1 MQLPFGMQD
10 TASPSKH
17 HQSGTSGFGTGGRE
31 IRVLRR
37 AAYRGM
43 YGRLLLLRPQILRL
57 LQCHDGISQ
66 ARVCVTLYIRMC
78 KNRLPLTRF
87 RIVLKIFILC
97 EKDKYVLKR
106 NKSSH
111 SKDAGRDTKTWYKI
125 LWNLIQDPTEL
136 ASGFRTLRAKKGVAF
151 SYPHLYHHFLDK
163 YTVSRVR
170 NEVRDTSK
178 GESNCSH
185 KTPKCPVPHPGKI
198 LFTGK
203 DNNFNLKP

>member
-1 MQLPFGMQD
+1 MQPPFGMQD

-97 EKDKYVLKR
+97 KKDKYVLKKEQVISLKR
-106 NKSSH
+106 C
-111 SKDAGRDTKTWYKI
+111 
-125 LWNLIQDPTEL
+125 
-136 ASGFRTLRAKKGVAF
+136 RA
-151 SYPHLYHHFLDK
+151 
-163 YTVSRVR
+163 
-170 NEVRDTSK
+170 
-178 GESNCSH
+178 
-185 KTPKCPVPHPGKI
+185 
-198 LFTGK
+198 
-203 DNNFNLKP
+203 

>member
-1 MQLPFGMQD
+1 MQPPFGMQD

-17 HQSGTSGFGTGGRE
+17 HQFGTGGRE

-97 EKDKYVLKR
+97 KKDKYVLKKEQVISLKR
-106 NKSSH
+106 C
-111 SKDAGRDTKTWYKI
+111 
-125 LWNLIQDPTEL
+125 
-136 ASGFRTLRAKKGVAF
+136 RA
-151 SYPHLYHHFLDK
+151 
-163 YTVSRVR
+163 
-170 NEVRDTSK
+170 
-178 GESNCSH
+178 
-185 KTPKCPVPHPGKI
+185 
-198 LFTGK
+198 
-203 DNNFNLKP
+203 